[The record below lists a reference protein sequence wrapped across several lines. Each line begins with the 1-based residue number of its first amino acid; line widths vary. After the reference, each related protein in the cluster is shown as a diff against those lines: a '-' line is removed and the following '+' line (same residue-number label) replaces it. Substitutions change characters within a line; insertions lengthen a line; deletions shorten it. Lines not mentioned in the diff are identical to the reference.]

1 MFTSSKDTRNLKF
14 LIITTA
20 ALMLA
25 GYVGFE
31 RLNVPA
37 PVEASSLTRK
47 DDKKARAAFT
57 EASKVFFSARCINC
71 HPAGDGPLQ
80 GNESRVHDFE
90 VKRGSDGKGVD
101 PLTCTFCHTEVN
113 ADGPNMPPGAAGWH
127 MPGAE
132 RKMVFQGLTAGQLC
146 RNLKDPLQNGGKK
159 SAKDA
164 VEHLATDPKVT
175 WAWTPGTGRTPPP
188 MGRDEFLKKM
198 TEWVA
203 TGAAC
208 PE

>member
-1 MFTSSKDTRNLKF
+1 MVTSSTGTRNLKF

-20 ALMLA
+20 ALMVA

-37 PVEASSLTRK
+37 PVEASSLNGK

-57 EASKVFFSARCINC
+57 EAAKVFFSARCINC

-80 GNESRVHDFE
+80 GNESRVHDFD
-90 VKRGSDGKGVD
+90 VKRGTDGKGVD
-101 PLTCTFCHTEVN
+101 PLACTFCHTEVN
-113 ADGPNMPPGAAGWH
+113 VDGANMPPGAPGWH

-164 VEHLATDPKVT
+164 VEHLAADPKVV

-188 MGRDEFLKKM
+188 MGRDAFMKKM
-198 TEWVA
+198 NEWVA
-203 TGAAC
+203 SGAAC